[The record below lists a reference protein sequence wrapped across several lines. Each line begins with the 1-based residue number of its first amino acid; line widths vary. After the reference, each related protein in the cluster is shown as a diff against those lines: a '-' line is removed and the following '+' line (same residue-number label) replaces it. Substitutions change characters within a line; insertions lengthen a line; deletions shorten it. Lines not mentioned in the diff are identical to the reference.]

1 MINWIVKIIV
11 ALFGLVFLLG
21 LLVVFALFIV
31 LASLRWLL
39 TGKKPQFV
47 FFLRQYGEM
56 RKNFGQKGF
65 QGQANP
71 DPQAPWGR
79 GQMTKWWMSRPEKWL
94 KTCLNCR
101 INGQA
106 ENSTDQKNPAWPG
119 LLWIQ

>member
-1 MINWIVKIIV
+1 MINWIVKIIL

-21 LLVVFALFIV
+21 LLVAFALFIV
-31 LASLRWLL
+31 ASLRWLL

-47 FFLRQYGEM
+47 FFLSQYSAM

-79 GQMTKWWMSRPEKWL
+79 GQRPAS
-94 KTCLNCR
+94 N
-101 INGQA
+101 
-106 ENSTDQKNPAWPG
+106 DQVVDVEAREVVEDAPKLPDKRN
-119 LLWIQ
+119 